1 MHKKLNEMRPN
12 YIFTSNVK
20 RGSEQMNT
28 SLFDNEKTTNI
39 TQGSQYRESTK
50 RSSLGIFNDSKHSV
64 RIGQDQGYAISS
76 TEQRLKAS
84 FNATSPRFN
93 YFKEETLLAEV
104 PGPGTYEK
112 LKT

>member
-28 SLFDNEKTTNI
+28 SLFNNEKTTNI
-39 TQGSQYRESTK
+39 TQGNQYRESTK
-50 RSSLGIFNDSKHSV
+50 RSSLGVFNDSKHSV

-76 TEQRLKAS
+76 TEQNLKAS